1 EQGFPTGSQHFGPRG
16 ETTPLRIC
24 KVLTLYPPQPYE
36 RRNRLLYFLF
46 LVSAGL
52 GHEVFTFPP
61 CLHWNL
67 DPFHCRRLVNIWT
80 MVMYISQAQK
90 AVLKRPRP
98 LSDAVYGLP
107 TTHAMAATTIFAL
120 LLSVAYMVQ
129 VRPMQRLEPLG
140 SPAKL
145 LLLSLGGDSSHLYT
159 GMYSDLDVIC
169 GALISATLIVVTYPY
184 WETFDRLQ
192 LTSPLRALVLL
203 DHYTTIL
210 GVSAGCS
217 VGYWVNE
224 RLGVTFEP
232 QGVLPVPLP
241 ALTLGGLALG
251 SAALWWTDARRRK
264 EIEVP
269 YKFTTYTFI
278 GLVHSI
284 LVKTLFIVLGLL

>member
-1 EQGFPTGSQHFGPRG
+1 MIPGL

-24 KVLTLYPPQPYE
+24 KVLTLYPPQLSARPPYE

-80 MVMYISQAQK
+80 VTHLWLQK
-90 AVLKRPRP
+90 E
-98 LSDAVYGLP
+98 
-107 TTHAMAATTIFAL
+107 I
-120 LLSVAYMVQ
+120 LLSRRRRPPPV
-129 VRPMQRLEPLG
+129 VRPMLRLEPLG

-145 LLLSLGGDSSHLYT
+145 LLLSLGGDSS
-159 GMYSDLDVIC
+159 LDVIC

-217 VGYWVNE
+217 VSYWVNE

-251 SAALWWTDARRRK
+251 SAALWWVQPVCGCCAPAMDCQSKTDARRRK
-264 EIEVP
+264 GIEVP
-269 YKFTTYTFI
+269 YKFTTYTVFTHCCWYF
-278 GLVHSI
+278 GPFLHAD
-284 LVKTLFIVLGLL
+284 LL